1 MRKSRQ
7 IMSGFER
14 EVERVQQGFKQIITK
29 IVVGIVYLPILEAFI
44 DAGLVSPS
52 YALLI
57 RLASTIPTLIL
68 VFFMP
73 FFGIGYTIGWVFGL
87 ALMSSSGLI
96 KPSDYFFY
104 LIPLIIGWL
113 LQFLRR

>member
-1 MRKSRQ
+1 
-7 IMSGFER
+7 MSGFER
-14 EVERVQQGFKQIITK
+14 EVERFQQGFKQIITK

-44 DAGLVSPS
+44 DAGVVSPS

-57 RLASTIPTLIL
+57 RLASTILTLVL

-87 ALMSSSGLI
+87 ALMSSSGLV
-96 KPSDYFFY
+96 KPLDYLFY
-104 LIPLIIGWL
+104 LIPLIVGWI
-113 LQFLRR
+113 LRLFRR